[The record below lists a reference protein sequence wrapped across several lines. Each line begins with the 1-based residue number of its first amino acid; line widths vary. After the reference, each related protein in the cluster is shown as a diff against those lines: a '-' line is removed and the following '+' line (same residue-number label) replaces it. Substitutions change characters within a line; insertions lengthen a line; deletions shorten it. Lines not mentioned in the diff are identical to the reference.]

1 MSGERLT
8 DAEIGERLR
17 LARESAKLTQADA
30 AALVGVV
37 RTTLVAIE
45 QGKRRVHMDELQ
57 KLATAYRTSANA
69 LLRREAVHLDMVP
82 RFRKLQESSDDAV
95 ERATRLLNDLVR
107 AEVEL
112 ENALGVSR
120 TRNYP
125 PERPILPGDIRAQAE
140 QDAQELRDW
149 LGLGPGPVTDI
160 VSILDLQLG
169 IRVYVRPLDAKV
181 SGLFAYDDTAGACI
195 LLNANHPLERLTQ
208 SGVHETAHFISTRRQ
223 AEVLTEDERFTSREE
238 RYANAFQRA
247 FITPARTVRQ
257 QFAEITAGQSHL
269 TRRHIILLAHA
280 SGVSREAMVR
290 RLEELKLAREGT
302 WDWFV
307 ANGGIN
313 DDQVRQVLGDLPDRK
328 DKRRASAG
336 SRAPPPCAARPRS
349 VEEGNLQRRSA
360 RPVAATELATKSGRY
375 LTALRKRKAKRMSS
389 SSFLSNPR
397 ASLIAD
403 ASVVINLN
411 ATARAADIIKALPNP
426 FVVTE
431 NACAELEAGVRNGHR
446 DYGQLLE
453 LIRCGSRATGK
464 SRHGGHAGL

>member
-1 MSGERLT
+1 MDAGKSMSGERLT
-8 DAEIGERLR
+8 DTEIGERLR
-17 LARESAKLTQADA
+17 LARESAKLTQSDA

-45 QGKRRVHMDELQ
+45 QGKRRVQIDELQ
-57 KLATAYRTSANA
+57 KLARAYRTSANA
-69 LLRREAVHLDMVP
+69 LLRREAVHLDLVP
-82 RFRKLQESSDDAV
+82 RFRKLKESSDDAV

-149 LGLGPGPVTDI
+149 LGLGPGPIADI

-169 IRVYVRPLDAKV
+169 VRVYVRPLDGKV
-181 SGLFAYDDTAGACI
+181 SGLFAYDDTVGACI
-195 LLNANHPLERLTQ
+195 LLNANHPSERLTQ
-208 SGVHETAHFISTRRQ
+208 SGVHETAHFISTRREP
-223 AEVLTEDERFTSREE
+223 EVLTEDERFTSREE

-269 TRRHIILLAHA
+269 TRRHIILLAQA

-290 RLEELKLAREGT
+290 RLEELKLARQGT

-307 ANGGIN
+307 ANGGIS

-328 DKRRASAG
+328 IN
-336 SRAPPPCAARPRS
+336 AARALGLVPPR
-349 VEEGNLQRRSA
+349 
-360 RPVAATELATKSGRY
+360 LA
-375 LTALRKRKAKRMSS
+375 L
-389 SSFLSNPR
+389 LSR
-397 ASLIAD
+397 
-403 ASVVINLN
+403 
-411 ATARAADIIKALPNP
+411 
-426 FVVTE
+426 
-431 NACAELEAGVRNGHR
+431 EAWKKEI
-446 DYGQLLE
+446 YSEGQLARLLQLDRYEIREILDGAEKEESEANE
-453 LIRCGSRATGK
+453 LVK
-464 SRHGGHAGL
+464 LPQ

>member
-1 MSGERLT
+1 MDAGKSMSERLT
-8 DAEIGERLR
+8 DTEIGERLR

-149 LGLGPGPVTDI
+149 LGLGPGSITDI

-169 IRVYVRPLDAKV
+169 IRVYVRPLDGKV
-181 SGLFAYDDTAGACI
+181 SGLFAYDETAGACI
-195 LLNANHPLERLTQ
+195 LLNANHPAERLTQ

-307 ANGGIN
+307 ANGGISE
-313 DDQVRQVLGDLPDRK
+313 DQVRQVLGDLPDRK
-328 DKRRASAG
+328 VN
-336 SRAPPPCAARPRS
+336 AARALGLVPPR
-349 VEEGNLQRRSA
+349 LALLA
-360 RPVAATELATKSGRY
+360 R
-375 LTALRKRKAKRMSS
+375 
-389 SSFLSNPR
+389 
-397 ASLIAD
+397 
-403 ASVVINLN
+403 
-411 ATARAADIIKALPNP
+411 
-426 FVVTE
+426 
-431 NACAELEAGVRNGHR
+431 EAWKKEI
-446 DYGQLLE
+446 YSEGQLARLLQLNRHQIREILDGAEKEESEANE
-453 LIRCGSRATGK
+453 LVK
-464 SRHGGHAGL
+464 LPQ

>member
-8 DAEIGERLR
+8 DTEIGERLR

-82 RFRKLQESSDDAV
+82 RFRKLQGSGDDAV
-95 ERATRLLNDLVR
+95 EHATRLLNDLVR

-112 ENALGVSR
+112 ENVLGVSR

-169 IRVYVRPLDAKV
+169 VRVYVRPLDGKV
-181 SGLFAYDDTAGACI
+181 SGLFTYDDTAGACI
-195 LLNANHPLERLTQ
+195 LLNANHPHDRLTKT
-208 SGVHETAHFISTRRQ
+208 GVHELAHFVSTRREP
-223 AEVLTEDERFTSREE
+223 EVLTEGERFSSREE
-238 RYANAFQRA
+238 RYANFFERS
-247 FITPARTVRQ
+247 FVTPARAVRQ
-257 QFAEITAGQSHL
+257 RFAEITAGQSHL
-269 TRRHIILLAHA
+269 TRRHVILLAQA
-280 SGVSREAMVR
+280 FGVSREGMVR

-307 ANGGIN
+307 ANGGIT
-313 DDQVRQVLGDLPDRK
+313 DDDARQVLGDLPDK
-328 DKRRASAG
+328 WIY
-336 SRAPPPCAARPRS
+336 AARAQGLVPPR
-349 VEEGNLQRRSA
+349 LALLA
-360 RPVAATELATKSGRY
+360 R
-375 LTALRKRKAKRMSS
+375 
-389 SSFLSNPR
+389 
-397 ASLIAD
+397 
-403 ASVVINLN
+403 
-411 ATARAADIIKALPNP
+411 
-426 FVVTE
+426 
-431 NACAELEAGVRNGHR
+431 EAWKKEI
-446 DYGQLLE
+446 YSEGQLARL
-453 LIRCGSRATGK
+453 LQLD
-464 SRHGGHAGL
+464 RHGIREVLDGADKEESEADEIVKLPL